1 MEGENYRA
9 GSHTPSQ
16 PAQFKSPPDVSLSLR
31 PSSHPFPY
39 HRHQQPH
46 ISPFALN
53 RALATFFKMRN
64 LKAGRS
70 LLHMALP
77 TLSPASAQFP
87 FLSPGLERDS
97 GKSPHSLI
105 PRPTA
110 ARPSKPQSPKV
121 DNCLPLS
128 HPFFPPEQG
137 TPSQPS
143 LPKPLSTFSIASRIM
158 QTRLLSLRS

>member
-9 GSHTPSQ
+9 GSPTPSQ
-16 PAQFKSPPDVSLSLR
+16 PAQPKSPPDVSLSLS
-31 PSSHPFPY
+31 PSSHPFSY
-39 HRHQQPH
+39 HCHQQPH

-53 RALATFFKMRN
+53 RALAAFFKTRN
-64 LKAGRS
+64 MKAGR
-70 LLHMALP
+70 LLLRMALP
-77 TLSPASAQFP
+77 TLSPTSSQFP

-97 GKSPHSLI
+97 GKRPQSPI

-110 ARPSKPQSPKV
+110 PRPSKSHSLKI

-128 HPFFPPEQG
+128 HPFFPPEHG

-143 LPKPLSTFSIASRIM
+143 LPKPLSTFSIASWIM
-158 QTRLLSLRS
+158 QT